1 VTEPFELTGVV
12 HLVRPVGER
21 LGDLASLR
29 TSLNRLPERALF
41 HHTRYRLLQTP
52 DMGELPPDDVS
63 AWVGGVLQDR
73 ETAERMS
80 YVADAGGDSP
90 ESLRRGWSDVLDA
103 LPERTLATRV
113 APAGGE
119 LVVLASEAVPVR
131 CNVVVN
137 HAGELMEALANADA
151 SVWFW
156 HLVEEPWSVRGS
168 GALVEWLRATGE
180 TRLAAWFAQ
189 VMRSGRPL
197 GGMRRSLVRR
207 WRLSRIGGRLADAS
221 HQTADERERAG
232 HDAIVRLTR
241 RWREGKTE

>member
-29 TSLNRLPERALF
+29 AALNRLPERALF
-41 HHTRYRLLQTP
+41 HHTRSRLLQTP
-52 DMGELPPDDVS
+52 DDSELPPDDMS

-90 ESLRRGWSDVLDA
+90 ESLRRGWGEVLEQV
-103 LPERTLATRV
+103 PERALTARV

-119 LVVLASEAVPVR
+119 LVVLASEPVPVR
-131 CNVVVN
+131 SEVTVTDP
-137 HAGELMEALANADA
+137 AELMEALAAADA

-168 GALVEWLRATGE
+168 GALVDWLRANGE
-180 TRLAAWFAQ
+180 TRLAGWFMR
-189 VMRSGRPL
+189 VMHSGRPL
-197 GGMRRSLVRR
+197 GAMRRTLVRR

-221 HQTADERERAG
+221 RQSPGERERAG
-232 HDAIVRLTR
+232 REAIAHLTR
-241 RWREGKTE
+241 RLRGDAPE